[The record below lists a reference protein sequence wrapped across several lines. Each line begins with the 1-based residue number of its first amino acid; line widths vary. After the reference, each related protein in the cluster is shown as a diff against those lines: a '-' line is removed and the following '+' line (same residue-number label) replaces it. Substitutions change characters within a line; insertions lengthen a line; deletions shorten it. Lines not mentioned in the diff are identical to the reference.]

1 MFSFNKI
8 QNWFISASRFSE
20 EVAKFCRIQEKSPKK
35 IRRVD
40 RKPRQMAVGE
50 RRDSRTTVRSM
61 GTHLFNVKLSVIL
74 ILRWLECIVLKKN
87 IINVSLLFS
96 VKPSKTIS
104 FHQVIQWPSLTYSAH
119 FWKKLYSNLLLKQED
134 PKSLARWRTNC
145 SEICCRNIKQIVAC
159 CPWAGEPGSLLRRD
173 IFLIRAPSFRPT
185 PFRPRHFLPI
195 HFVQSY

>member
-1 MFSFNKI
+1 MKLAILFLLHWKQGFTH
-8 QNWFISASRFSE
+8 
-20 EVAKFCRIQEKSPKK
+20 KSLKK
-35 IRRVD
+35 RKQDED
-40 RKPRQMAVGE
+40 RKNIARC
-50 RRDSRTTVRSM
+50 RKNCKTIR
-61 GTHLFNVKLSVIL
+61 FF
-74 ILRWLECIVLKKN
+74 ILRLKCIVLKKN